1 MTLSIPSKTKSVFK
15 DLAELTKFK
24 LSVLNTAVAFSMYS
38 YFGPIGALDSS
49 IFIGSTLSIAMSS
62 QAYNQT
68 VEMDKDALMKRTK
81 NRPLP
86 SGRISKDRALLV
98 AGTFWTIPF
107 FGYSGF

>member
-62 QAYNQT
+62 QAYN
-68 VEMDKDALMKRTK
+68 
-81 NRPLP
+81 
-86 SGRISKDRALLV
+86 
-98 AGTFWTIPF
+98 
-107 FGYSGF
+107 